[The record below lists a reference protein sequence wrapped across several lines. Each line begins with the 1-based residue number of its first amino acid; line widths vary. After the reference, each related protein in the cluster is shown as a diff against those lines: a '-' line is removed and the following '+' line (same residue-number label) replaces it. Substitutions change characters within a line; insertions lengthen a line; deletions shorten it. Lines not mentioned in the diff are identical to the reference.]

1 LCLRETRKPPD
12 LSTNKENA
20 MKTIAPL
27 PIVLLTFVFSIS
39 AQLANPGYTPAQA
52 QQQQLQQQQAM
63 DPMANISIELS
74 NISRSVAQLSER
86 LKQFVDKFEKVG
98 GLSLSEKQQRL
109 IMGLEILVRSEQRV
123 ATLQK
128 GYNDL
133 LEKQIQVKTRLT
145 QIELDLRPQSIEQS
159 TIFEGGSSQ
168 APEYRENRKNKLLA
182 EQRALGTLMQ
192 QMERSIYET
201 EASLREAQS
210 HVARL
215 RRSLLPQIEK
225 EIGEA
230 SY

>member
-1 LCLRETRKPPD
+1 MRK
-12 LSTNKENA
+12 K
-20 MKTIAPL
+20 IAPFS
-27 PIVLLTFVFSIS
+27 IVILTFAFSVS
-39 AQLANPGYTPAQA
+39 GQLANPGYTPQQQ
-52 QQQQLQQQQAM
+52 QQQQLQQQQSL
-63 DPMANISIELS
+63 DPMANISVELS

-86 LKQFVDKFEKVG
+86 LKTFVDKFEKVG
-98 GLSLSEKQQRL
+98 GLSLSEKQQRF

-128 GYNDL
+128 AHSEL
-133 LEKQIQVKTRLT
+133 LEKQIQIKTRLT

-159 TIFEGGSSQ
+159 TMFEGGSSQ
-168 APEYRENRKNKLLA
+168 APEIRETKKNKLIA

-192 QMERSIYET
+192 QMERNIYET
-201 EASLREAQS
+201 ESALREAQS

-225 EIGEA
+225 EIGEP